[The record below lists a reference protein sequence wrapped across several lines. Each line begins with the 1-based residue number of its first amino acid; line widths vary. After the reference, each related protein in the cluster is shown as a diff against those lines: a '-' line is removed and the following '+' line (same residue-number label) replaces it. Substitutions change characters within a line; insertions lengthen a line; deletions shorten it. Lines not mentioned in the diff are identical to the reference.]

1 MPWFI
6 INLICDFNRKKKEIR
21 ESNEKQWTE
30 MEVDMKNDDIM
41 KKNGEDKLLVNLPNN
56 VMIDDSLPKINPVK
70 WTVRTTICS
79 S

>member
-1 MPWFI
+1 
-6 INLICDFNRKKKEIR
+6 
-21 ESNEKQWTE
+21 